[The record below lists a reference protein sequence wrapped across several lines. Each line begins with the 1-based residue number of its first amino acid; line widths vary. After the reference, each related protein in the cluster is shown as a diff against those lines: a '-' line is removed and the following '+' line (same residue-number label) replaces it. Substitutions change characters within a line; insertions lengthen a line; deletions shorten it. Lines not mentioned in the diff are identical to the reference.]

1 MRKMYTL
8 TVLGAVFMTTV
19 ICNSAVGQTACPGT
33 YERADRPAMIA
44 YYESA
49 SFDLQVLASL
59 AEDAASQWFI
69 DEDLGV
75 DDPQVHKNVYNT
87 FRSYLFSR
95 GTLHNNQLSAK
106 GNQFVAA
113 VFNNNFLQIPDLFP
127 DGELS
132 HPIAYYAREALDKIN
147 GATANLELC
156 LRSSWDRMDVTDNTV
171 GSCRSGFSLS
181 DLGKVLTQY
190 VKIISKLFDPYFE
203 TDDNILT
210 EIITKNEMI
219 SKNKKNKKLKGK
231 K

>member
-1 MRKMYTL
+1 
-8 TVLGAVFMTTV
+8 
-19 ICNSAVGQTACPGT
+19 
-33 YERADRPAMIA
+33 MI
-44 YYESA
+44 
-49 SFDLQVLASL
+49 V
-59 AEDAASQWFI
+59 
-69 DEDLGV
+69 
-75 DDPQVHKNVYNT
+75 
-87 FRSYLFSR
+87 
-95 GTLHNNQLSAK
+95 NQLSAK

-190 VKIISKLFDPYFE
+190 VKIISKLFDIREIVRKSAYGVFSITQRKILDADLRYQLEEMAILRNTKVTGVTPLTQRFLKILISSQLLGIKNPVIVGRYEQEAINNSLNSLLAIERGFE
-203 TDDNILT
+203 AAGACIAVNAYRP
-210 EIITKNEMI
+210 ER
-219 SKNKKNKKLKGK
+219 
-231 K
+231 